1 MSTWKQLNPVEQ
13 GLLIEDRIRRYLA
26 FASDL
31 ATKEG
36 NVCRTSDQFLMESMK
51 AFLTVEQL
59 HITEIYSPPPVR
71 QGVSYAEALE
81 KIQSSPKFSMYR
93 PKMLED
99 LVWSHEL
106 QIPVFRDGNLLF
118 LSSEDR
124 EACDWQIAVQTD

>member
-1 MSTWKQLNPVEQ
+1 MSTWKQLTPTEQ
-13 GLLIEDRIRRYLA
+13 AIFIEDRIRRYLS

-31 ATKEG
+31 AKREG
-36 NVCRTSDQFLMESMK
+36 NVCRTSDHFLMESMK

-59 HITEIYSPPPVR
+59 SITEIYSPTRPP
-71 QGVSYAEALE
+71 GVTYAEALE